1 MGEGKKTRQELEEQK
16 KVAKEVRQAFDKAS
30 RELRNSYSEQVRQVL
45 DESDKYRGS
54 VSSTVIGKR
63 LRSFLEKKG
72 ARPSEF
78 FRKEL
83 KNMPGWLPDALLED
97 FYVSVD
103 SIIKWQ
109 VSESYY
115 RRTMRT
121 KRYTTFLDRYFRILM
136 SYYELGTYEAV
147 ILYL

>member
-16 KVAKEVRQAFDKAS
+16 KIAKEVRQAFDKAS

-109 VSESYY
+109 VRVLLQENDADKAVYDI
-115 RRTMRT
+115 
-121 KRYTTFLDRYFRILM
+121 FGQILPHFK
-136 SYYELGTYEAV
+136 G
-147 ILYL
+147 IP

>member
-16 KVAKEVRQAFDKAS
+16 KIAKEVRQAFDKAS

-103 SIIKWQ
+103 SIINGRS
-109 VSESYY
+109 VSP
-115 RRTMRT
+115 
-121 KRYTTFLDRYFRILM
+121 TTGERCGQSGIRHFWTDTSAF
-136 SYYELGTYEAV
+136 
-147 ILYL
+147 